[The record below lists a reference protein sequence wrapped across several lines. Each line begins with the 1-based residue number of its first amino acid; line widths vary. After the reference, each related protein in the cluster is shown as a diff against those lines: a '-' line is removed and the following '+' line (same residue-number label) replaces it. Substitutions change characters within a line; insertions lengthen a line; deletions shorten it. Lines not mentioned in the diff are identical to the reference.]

1 MLQGQPWAEQHNPTN
16 GAFAGK
22 EGDFKAQAR
31 MVPLHGK
38 EGDFKA
44 QARTYW
50 AGKFRLSVP
59 ATRAEQGNAG

>member
-1 MLQGQPWAEQHNPTN
+1 
-16 GAFAGK
+16 
-22 EGDFKAQAR
+22 
-31 MVPLHGK
+31 LHGK